1 MVSDKRIFQVILIV
15 SAVGVVY
22 DEIIFNVI
30 LEISGVSIVIY
41 HHF

>member
-1 MVSDKRIFQVILIV
+1 MVSDKRIFQVILIA